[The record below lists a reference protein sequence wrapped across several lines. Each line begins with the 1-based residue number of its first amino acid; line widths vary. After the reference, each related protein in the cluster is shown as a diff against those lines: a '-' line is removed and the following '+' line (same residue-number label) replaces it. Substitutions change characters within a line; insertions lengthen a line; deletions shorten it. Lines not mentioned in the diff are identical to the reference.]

1 MLIFEL
7 FEQTAK
13 KHASLSF
20 GRMNPPTLGHAKLLD
35 TTANAADGGDYF
47 IFPSHTQDSKKN
59 PLSFEDKVK
68 FLKLLYPR
76 HSNNIVDSGNVRT
89 VMDALHYLYD
99 QGYTDVT
106 YVAGSD
112 RLPAFKELLRKYNG
126 VNTKSG
132 FYKFDSINFVSS
144 GSRDPDSDDRVEG
157 ISASM
162 ARKAAV
168 EGDFET
174 FKKAVGSNQRI
185 AAQLYLATREA
196 MGITEDAAGVGVV
209 ATNKKMA
216 RDPRY
221 SHSMTVDVRPDTPQ
235 KNMKALRLA

>member
-7 FEQTAK
+7 FEETVK

-35 TTANAADGGDYF
+35 TTANATDGGDYF

-59 PLSFEDKVK
+59 PLRFEDKVK

-89 VMDALHYLYD
+89 VIDALHYLYD

-112 RLPAFKELLRKYNG
+112 RLPAFKELLRKY
-126 VNTKSG
+126 K
-132 FYKFDSINFVSS
+132 
-144 GSRDPDSDDRVEG
+144 GSNS
-157 ISASM
+157 
-162 ARKAAV
+162 
-168 EGDFET
+168 DFEISP
-174 FKKAVGSNQRI
+174 VISSLNLPQSE
-185 AAQLYLATREA
+185 LYF
-196 MGITEDAAGVGVV
+196 G
-209 ATNKKMA
+209 
-216 RDPRY
+216 
-221 SHSMTVDVRPDTPQ
+221 
-235 KNMKALRLA
+235 